1 LLDGLALFCEW
12 SKGGHRDT
20 IAKWIAADLCG
31 SAASD
36 KTRRSAIRYL
46 RAASAFVAIICAAN
60 VACAQE
66 ARSDAS
72 AATNL
77 PASPTQGEAS
87 VAAEGF
93 EDNPTESA
101 DWQSR
106 IAAARQRH
114 DDWLACLAARRSK
127 CSQTPTPDPTEA
139 LLNDETLVDGDI
151 VSTPKGLRVFHGQPN
166 APHSWADFK

>member
-1 LLDGLALFCEW
+1 MC
-12 SKGGHRDT
+12 
-20 IAKWIAADLCG
+20 
-31 SAASD
+31 
-36 KTRRSAIRYL
+36 
-46 RAASAFVAIICAAN
+46 VAN

-66 ARSDAS
+66 APSDPS
-72 AATNL
+72 NATNL
-77 PASPTQGEAS
+77 SPSPAQGETS
-87 VAAEGF
+87 VAAKGV

-101 DWQSR
+101 DWQLR

>member
-1 LLDGLALFCEW
+1 MASLFFANGQ
-12 SKGGHRDT
+12 KAG
-20 IAKWIAADLCG
+20 
-31 SAASD
+31 
-36 KTRRSAIRYL
+36 SAIRSTSGLLPTLSGRRRLRHNEGSAIRDL
-46 RAASAFVAIICAAN
+46 RAASAFVAIMCVAN
-60 VACAQE
+60 VACAQQ
-66 ARSDAS
+66 ATSDPS
-72 AATNL
+72 NATNL
-77 PASPTQGEAS
+77 SPSPAQGEAS
-87 VAAEGF
+87 VAAKGG

-114 DDWLACLAARRSK
+114 DDWLACLATRRSK